1 MFGGLRFYSYLC
13 TQEILIIKTKQ
24 ITKMKKLIFML
35 IVAFACAGT
44 ADAQGWLKKLG
55 KVAED
60 AAKRTV
66 ERKVEQ
72 KTEQAVDDAVE
83 GKMSSKK
90 DKKSKDSDDADYEDA
105 EVTEQ
110 SGDEAIDFA
119 QIQAKSDFKRG
130 GTVFFNDDLSDEQ
143 MGEFPSKW
151 DLLEGSECEVVSIK
165 GKKAIKIEAT
175 RIRPLMKD
183 LKYLPEEFTIEF
195 DVLSQPAQEGSGWDS
210 TLDIFFFGE
219 NYDGNGEDRVFD
231 YRTSVETSGEG
242 SLKGEYNAIA
252 WGWGSWNPNGNKID
266 GETSREA
273 IRKVFKKNDWNHI
286 AFSFNKRAFKAY
298 LNYSRIVN
306 IPNQKQPR
314 AWSMEGSSDSDKGV
328 YITNIVM
335 AKGAVELYERN
346 TTDYSSA
353 VEKAIAETGKFVT
366 NNILFET
373 GKATLKPESME
384 EIQKVA
390 DYMKKNPTARFEV
403 QGHTDNQGSDA
414 INDPLSQQRA
424 EAVVKALEGLGC
436 DPFNMRAVGK
446 GSHEPVADNKTDEG
460 RAKNRRVEFIK
471 K

>member
-1 MFGGLRFYSYLC
+1 
-13 TQEILIIKTKQ
+13 
-24 ITKMKKLIFML
+24 MKKLILML

-66 ERKVEQ
+66 ENNVDRKT
-72 KTEQAVDDAVE
+72 TEAVDDAMNPDDSSSE
-83 GKMSSKK
+83 ENTSRSKK
-90 DKKSKDSDDADYEDA
+90 TDYDWDDEDA
-105 EVTEQ
+105 EEGPQDTEAQYEQ
-110 SGDEAIDFA
+110 SDFVPGA
-119 QIQAKSDFKRG
+119 VA
-130 GTVFFNDDLSDEQ
+130 FFEDDLVSEQ

-151 DLLEGSECEVVSIK
+151 DLVDGSADVANMK
-165 GKKAIKIEAT
+165 GKKCIHFEPGT
-175 RIRPLMKD
+175 RIEPLMTNQQSYIPD
-183 LKYLPEEFTIEF
+183 VFTLEF
-195 DVLSQPAQEGSGWDS
+195 DFWMNDPKTEMSNCYELEFKDADGGDVYEIRIGESYSKLEVTCRFMSTTGDWRDSGGGKTW
-210 TLDIFFFGE
+210 E
-219 NYDGNGEDRVFD
+219 M
-231 YRTSVETSGEG
+231 
-242 SLKGEYNAIA
+242 
-252 WGWGSWNPNGNKID
+252 
-266 GETSREA
+266 
-273 IRKVFKKNDWNHI
+273 KKNDWSHF
-286 AFSFNKRAFKAY
+286 AMSFNKRALKIY
-298 LNYSRIVN
+298 INNKRVIN
-306 IPNQKQPR
+306 IPNCKSAVRMKIHQAEWGGFHGNKNY
-314 AWSMEGSSDSDKGV
+314 M
-328 YITNIVM
+328 TNFRY
-335 AKGAVELYERN
+335 AKGAMELYEQKV
-346 TTDYSSA
+346 TDMSA

-373 GKATLKPESME
+373 GKATLKPESMA

-424 EAVVKALEGLGC
+424 ESVVKALEGMGC

>member
-1 MFGGLRFYSYLC
+1 
-13 TQEILIIKTKQ
+13 
-24 ITKMKKLIFML
+24 MKKLIFML

-66 ERKVEQ
+66 ESNVDRK
-72 KTEQAVDDAVE
+72 TSQAVDDA
-83 GKMSSKK
+83 MNPDTSKK
-90 DKKSKDSDDADYEDA
+90 SSNSSGDDAD
-105 EVTEQ
+105 V
-110 SGDEAIDFA
+110 SGDDGEAAGDDTPDAVA
-119 QIQAKSDFKRG
+119 QNQKSDFVRG
-130 GTVFFNDDLSDEQ
+130 SVILFEDDFANEQ

-151 DLLEGSECEVVSIK
+151 DISEGSIETAAIN
-165 GKKAIKIEAT
+165 GKKYLHSNAPDSWFS
-175 RIRPLMKD
+175 PLMENMKS
-183 LKYLPEEFTIEF
+183 YLPEVFTLEWDEFFCKSGDIADF
-195 DVLSQPAQEGSGWDS
+195 PSDFNFYDANGSEVGHIYKRYRPGNPD
-210 TLDIFFFGE
+210 FYG
-219 NYDGNGEDRVFD
+219 NY
-231 YRTSVETSGEG
+231 S
-242 SLKGEYNAIA
+242 
-252 WGWGSWNPNGNKID
+252 
-266 GETSREA
+266 
-273 IRKVFKKNDWNHI
+273 FKKGGGVDENVTGSFDWDHMKKFIKIGQWNHFAI
-286 AFSFNKRAFKAY
+286 SFNKRAFKLY
-298 LNYSRIVN
+298 VN
-306 IPNQKQPR
+306 GNRFINLPNVAAPARFVFIIQDENPYR
-314 AWSMEGSSDSDKGV
+314 GV
-328 YITNIVM
+328 ANVVL
-335 AKGAVELYERN
+335 AKGAVELYQRQ
-346 TTDYSSA
+346 TTDLSA

-403 QGHTDNQGSDA
+403 QGHTDNQGSDK

-446 GSHEPVADNKTDEG
+446 GSHEPVADNATEDG

>member
-1 MFGGLRFYSYLC
+1 M
-13 TQEILIIKTKQ
+13 
-24 ITKMKKLIFML
+24 MKKLILML

-66 ERKVEQ
+66 ENNVDRKT
-72 KTEQAVDDAVE
+72 TEAVDDAMNPDDSSSE
-83 GKMSSKK
+83 ENTSRSKK
-90 DKKSKDSDDADYEDA
+90 TDYDWDDEDA
-105 EVTEQ
+105 EEGPQDTEAQYEQ
-110 SGDEAIDFA
+110 SDFVPGA
-119 QIQAKSDFKRG
+119 VA
-130 GTVFFNDDLSDEQ
+130 FFEDDLVSEQ

-151 DLLEGSECEVVSIK
+151 DLVDGSADVANMK
-165 GKKAIKIEAT
+165 GKKCIHFEPGTRIEPLMTNQQSYIPDVFTLEFDFWMNDPKTEMSNCYELEFKDADGGDVYEIRIGESYSKLEAT
-175 RIRPLMKD
+175 CRFMSTTGDWRD
-183 LKYLPEEFTIEF
+183 
-195 DVLSQPAQEGSGWDS
+195 SGGGKTW
-210 TLDIFFFGE
+210 E
-219 NYDGNGEDRVFD
+219 M
-231 YRTSVETSGEG
+231 
-242 SLKGEYNAIA
+242 
-252 WGWGSWNPNGNKID
+252 
-266 GETSREA
+266 
-273 IRKVFKKNDWNHI
+273 KKNDWSHF
-286 AFSFNKRAFKAY
+286 AMSFNKRALKIY
-298 LNYSRIVN
+298 INNKRVIN
-306 IPNQKQPR
+306 IPNCKSAVRMKIHQAEWGGFHGNKNY
-314 AWSMEGSSDSDKGV
+314 M
-328 YITNIVM
+328 TNFRY
-335 AKGAVELYERN
+335 AKGAMELYEQKV
-346 TTDYSSA
+346 TDMSA

-403 QGHTDNQGSDA
+403 QGHTDNQGSDK

-446 GSHEPVADNKTDEG
+446 GSHEPVADNATEDG